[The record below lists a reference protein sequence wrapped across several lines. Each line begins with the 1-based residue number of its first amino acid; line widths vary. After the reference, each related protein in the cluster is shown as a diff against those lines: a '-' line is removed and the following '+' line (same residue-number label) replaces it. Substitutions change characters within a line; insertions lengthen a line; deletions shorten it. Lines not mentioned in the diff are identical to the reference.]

1 MPSRPNST
9 TNNGTKIRCLPH
21 EEWKPAHVTWE
32 ITSDDPKAIG
42 QPFSFSVFTK
52 VKVTQSRGI
61 NSKIC
66 AHKRDFTMQRSQ
78 TLSVPFAQLKALP
91 YRGKSIKIALEA
103 TLEGRGKNKHTPKI
117 IHRLEK
123 PFFQRAP
130 QVSSAA
136 NLIEPKDV
144 FNFRKNLMVIPFHN
158 QMITLGLMLVGL
170 VVMTI
175 FSIIGVHDQFCIDGQ
190 QYLMSRTDSDG
201 DPQSPVLV
209 ALGASGA
216 FGAAIWMLI
225 KAQLRRYMHLEKR
238 PIAGGLV
245 PGLVCRAGDLFY
257 GKSRIDLENI
267 KLRVVACNQEKGQ
280 RIEGHGS
287 NRRTVS
293 FSNPVQ
299 GLLIYEK
306 HIDHIAAGDSVERWF
321 PEEIYFDRI
330 YNNLLPPMVISSTH
344 GLDLY
349 WEIQLIHNELVDQ
362 ELIGKVHKLKIQ
374 DFLEREK
381 QIQSYEL
388 KLQIKP
394 IETLPPKRKT

>member
-1 MPSRPNST
+1 MPSQSHT
-9 TNNGTKIRCLPH
+9 TTKIRCLPR
-21 EEWKPAHVTWE
+21 EEWKPGYITWA
-32 ITSDDPKAIG
+32 ITSNDPKVIG
-42 QPFSFSVFTK
+42 QPFSFSIFTK

-61 NSKIC
+61 NSTIR
-66 AHKRDFTMQRSQ
+66 AHKRDFTMQQSQ
-78 TLSVPFAQLKALP
+78 ALSVPFSQLKALP
-91 YRGKSIKIALEA
+91 YQGASIKIALEA
-103 TLEGRGKNKHTPKI
+103 TLEGRNKNKHTPKI

-130 QVSSAA
+130 QVRDAA

-144 FNFRKNLMVIPFHN
+144 FSFRENLKVIPFHN
-158 QMITLGLMLVGL
+158 QIITLALTLIGMILVAVINIVGL
-170 VVMTI
+170 
-175 FSIIGVHDQFCIDGQ
+175 HDQFCIDGQ
-190 QYLMSRTDSDG
+190 QYMMSRTDSDG
-201 DPQSPVLV
+201 DPQSPVLS
-209 ALGASGA
+209 ALAASGLV
-216 FGAAIWMLI
+216 GAAIWMLI
-225 KAQLRRYMHLEKR
+225 KAQLRKYMHLEKR

-257 GKSRIDLENI
+257 GKSRIDLKNI

-280 RIEGHGS
+280 RVEGDGS

-306 HIDHIAAGDSVERWF
+306 HIDHITAGDSVERWF
-321 PEEIYFDRI
+321 PEEVYFDRI
-330 YNNLLPPMVISSTH
+330 FNNLLPPMMISSTH

-374 DFLEREK
+374 DFLERE
-381 QIQSYEL
+381 QNIP
-388 KLQIKP
+388 KLEIGP
-394 IETLPPKRKT
+394 IGTLPPKRKT

>member
-1 MPSRPNST
+1 MPSQSHT
-9 TNNGTKIRCLPH
+9 TTKIRCLPR
-21 EEWKPAHVTWE
+21 EEWKPGYVTWE
-32 ITSDDPKAIG
+32 ITSNDPKAIG
-42 QPFSFSVFTK
+42 ESFEFSILTK
-52 VKVTQSRGI
+52 VTVDQSRGVDSRI
-61 NSKIC
+61 R

-78 TLSVPFAQLKALP
+78 TLSVPLSQLKALP
-91 YRGKSIKIALEA
+91 YQGKSIKIALEA
-103 TLEGRGKNKHTPKI
+103 ILEGRGKTKNNPQI

-123 PFFQRAP
+123 PIFQRAP
-130 QVSSAA
+130 QVRDAA
-136 NLIEPKDV
+136 NLIEPKDI
-144 FNFRKNLMVIPFHN
+144 FNFRKNLEVIPFHN
-158 QMITLGLMLVGL
+158 QIFTLGLILIGL
-170 VVMTI
+170 VVVTI
-175 FSIIGVHDQFCIDGQ
+175 INIVGVHDQFCIDGQ
-190 QYLMSRTDSDG
+190 QYLMSRNDSDG
-201 DPQSPVLV
+201 DPQSPALV

-257 GKSRIDLENI
+257 GKSRIDLKNI

-280 RIEGHGS
+280 RVEGDGS

-321 PEEIYFDRI
+321 PEEVYFDRI
-330 YNNLLPPMVISSTH
+330 FNNLLPPMMISSTH

-374 DFLEREK
+374 DFLEHE
-381 QIQSYEL
+381 QNIP
-388 KLQIKP
+388 KLEIGP
-394 IETLPPKRKT
+394 IGTLPPKRKN

>member
-1 MPSRPNST
+1 MPSGPHTTTTDST
-9 TNNGTKIRCLPH
+9 KVRCLKR
-21 EEWKPAHVTWE
+21 EEWKPGYITWE
-32 ITSDDPKAIG
+32 ITSNNSKVIG
-42 QPFSFSVFTK
+42 QPFSFSIFTK

-61 NSKIC
+61 HSKIR

-78 TLSVPFAQLKALP
+78 TLSVPLSQLKALP
-91 YRGKSIKIALEA
+91 YQGKSIKIALEA
-103 TLEGRGKNKHTPKI
+103 ILEGRGKTKNNPQI

-130 QVSSAA
+130 QVRDAA
-136 NLIEPKDV
+136 NLIEPKDI
-144 FNFRKNLMVIPFHN
+144 FNFRKNLEVIPFHN
-158 QMITLGLMLVGL
+158 QIFTLGLILIGL
-170 VVMTI
+170 VVVTI
-175 FSIIGVHDQFCIDGQ
+175 INIVGVHDQFCIDGQ

-257 GKSRIDLENI
+257 GKSRIDLKNI

-280 RIEGHGS
+280 RVEGDGS

-306 HIDHIAAGDSVERWF
+306 HIDHIAAGDSVER
-321 PEEIYFDRI
+321 
-330 YNNLLPPMVISSTH
+330 
-344 GLDLY
+344 
-349 WEIQLIHNELVDQ
+349 
-362 ELIGKVHKLKIQ
+362 
-374 DFLEREK
+374 
-381 QIQSYEL
+381 
-388 KLQIKP
+388 
-394 IETLPPKRKT
+394 

>member
-21 EEWKPAHVTWE
+21 EEWKPTHVTWE

-42 QPFSFSVFTK
+42 QPFSFSIFTK
-52 VKVTQSRGI
+52 VKVAQSRGI

-66 AHKRDFTMQRSQ
+66 SHKRDFTMQRSQ

-91 YRGKSIKIALEA
+91 YQGKSIKIALEA
-103 TLEGRGKNKHTPKI
+103 ILEGRGKTKHIPQI

-123 PFFQRAP
+123 PFFRRAT
-130 QVSSAA
+130 QVKNAA

-144 FNFRKNLMVIPFHN
+144 FNFRKNLEVIPFHN
-158 QMITLGLMLVGL
+158 QIITLVLMLIGAVVVTIINIVGA
-170 VVMTI
+170 
-175 FSIIGVHDQFCIDGQ
+175 HDQFCIDGQ

-330 YNNLLPPMVISSTH
+330 YNNLLPPMMISSTH

-381 QIQSYEL
+381 QIQSCEL

>member
-1 MPSRPNST
+1 MPSQPYQT
-9 TNNGTKIRCLPH
+9 ATNGTKIRCLPR
-21 EEWKPAHVTWE
+21 EEWEPGSITWE
-32 ITSDDPKAIG
+32 ITSNDSKVIG
-42 QPFSFSVFTK
+42 QPFSFSIFTK
-52 VKVTQSRGI
+52 VKVTQSHGI
-61 NSKIC
+61 HSRIR
-66 AHKRDFTMQRSQ
+66 AHKRDFTMQQSQ
-78 TLSVPFAQLKALP
+78 NLSVPFSQLKALP
-91 YRGKSIKIALEA
+91 YQGKSIQIALEA
-103 TLEGRGKNKHTPKI
+103 ILEGRSKTKHTPKI
-117 IHRLEK
+117 IHHLEK

-130 QVSSAA
+130 QVRDAA
-136 NLIEPKDV
+136 NLIEPKDI
-144 FNFRKNLMVIPFHN
+144 FNFRKNLQVIPFHN
-158 QMITLGLMLVGL
+158 QIITLGLTLIGL
-170 VVMTI
+170 VVVTI
-175 FSIIGVHDQFCIDGQ
+175 INIVGVHDQFCIDGQ
-190 QYLMSRTDSDG
+190 QYLLSRTDSDG

-257 GKSRIDLENI
+257 GKSRIDLKNI

-280 RIEGHGS
+280 RVEGDGS

-299 GLLIYEK
+299 GLLIFEK

-321 PEEIYFDRI
+321 PEEVYFDRI
-330 YNNLLPPMVISSTH
+330 FNNLLPPMMISSTH
-344 GLDLY
+344 GLAFY

-381 QIQSYEL
+381 NIP
-388 KLQIKP
+388 KP
-394 IETLPPKRKT
+394 EVGPIGTLPQKRKN